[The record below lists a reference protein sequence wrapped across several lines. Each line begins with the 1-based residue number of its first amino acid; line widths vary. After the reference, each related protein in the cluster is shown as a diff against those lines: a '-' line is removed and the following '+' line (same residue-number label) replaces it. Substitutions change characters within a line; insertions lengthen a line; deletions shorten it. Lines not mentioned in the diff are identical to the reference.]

1 MAYRIEY
8 QNRETKEWE
17 QQEVAAFDPKV
28 SGVSQ
33 KSRRAFLASVLG
45 KYPKRRNP
53 SKVQWRCV
61 NE

>member
-1 MAYRIEY
+1 MAYKIEY

-17 QQEVAAFDPKV
+17 SVEAVPYDAKV
-28 SGVSQ
+28 GPVSQ